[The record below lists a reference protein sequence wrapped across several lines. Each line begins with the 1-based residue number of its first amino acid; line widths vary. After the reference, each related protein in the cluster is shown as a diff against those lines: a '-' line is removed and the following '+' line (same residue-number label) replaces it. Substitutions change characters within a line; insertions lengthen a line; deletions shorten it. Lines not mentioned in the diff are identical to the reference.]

1 MSSPTRPPG
10 LPAPKPASATP
21 TVTAVVARWARR
33 LLTSG
38 VGRLLIGTVGLK
50 MVAAVLGGAAPGWLR
65 ILDSAG
71 TIVIAVVLGYLLLR
85 SFRSLQRRL
94 LWRVRRKLVLSY
106 VLIGFVPFLLTI
118 VFFLI
123 FGALL
128 VFTVSSLLV
137 RISIE
142 DVVDDAVTLA
152 ASTAADLT
160 DVREAAG
167 IRAVLARRAQAV
179 AGRYPGASIALLTAR
194 SEGGPATD
202 GSQWLAGAWEHASG
216 PPAFPDWL
224 GEVGSG
230 VVMTEAAGAA
240 RVVARAAQRLTLGS
254 GVAAVVADLPL
265 SREVVE
271 RVQAASG
278 TVLLEAAADPAVS
291 LPRSA
296 VSLSPPAGPI
306 ETAGGL
312 SLVSFL
318 DLLDWETGE
327 QVRGT
332 LTFQIRPTVFYGQ
345 LVRGLDLYFV
355 RVLLILMVT
364 IGVMFLTIEVVAL
377 ARGFEL
383 ARSIT
388 GAVHELFTGT
398 ERVRRG
404 DLAHRIQVDTRDQLG
419 ELAGSFNAMTGSIS
433 ELLQQAEEKRRLEEE
448 LRIAR
453 DIQMS
458 LLPAAPASLPGLA
471 VTAVCR
477 PAREV
482 GGDYYDF
489 LVLGPRRLGVLVADV
504 SGKGTSA
511 AFYMAEL
518 KGLILSL
525 SRIYQSP
532 KRLLIEVNRI
542 LSDSL
547 DNRTFI
553 TMIYAVVDLDTRT
566 MTYARA
572 GHAPLIYVPAQQGAT
587 RRSQVLTP
595 DGLVVGLHLDGA
607 AQRFEELLDERT
619 MPIAEGDLFA
629 LFTDGITEAMNEE
642 FDLFG
647 EDRFSRLLEDQAHL
661 PPAELHERILGDVA
675 AFVGDADQHDD
686 MTIVLLRV
694 DSLSTEASD
703 A

>member
-1 MSSPTRPPG
+1 MVTTRAG
-10 LPAPKPASATP
+10 
-21 TVTAVVARWARR
+21 VARLARR
-33 LLTSG
+33 VASSG
-38 VGRLLIGTVGLK
+38 VGRILLGTVGLK
-50 MVAAVLGGAAPGWLR
+50 MVAAVLGAAAPGWLR
-65 ILDSAG
+65 LLDSAG
-71 TIVIAVVLGYLLLR
+71 TIVVAVVLGYLLLR
-85 SFRSLQRRL
+85 SFGSLQRRL
-94 LWRVRRKLVLSY
+94 LWRVSRKLVLSY
-106 VLIGFVPFLLTI
+106 ILIGFVPFLLTI
-118 VFFLI
+118 LFFLLS
-123 FGALL
+123 GALL
-128 VFTVSSLLV
+128 VYTASSSLVQRSL
-137 RISIE
+137 E

-152 ASTAADLT
+152 TSTAADLT
-160 DVREAAG
+160 DVREPAL
-167 IRAVLARRAQAV
+167 IRAVLARRALAV
-179 AGRYPGASIALLTAR
+179 ANRYPGASIAVLTAR
-194 SEGGPATD
+194 SEGGPATEAA
-202 GSQWLAGAWEHASG
+202 QWSAGAWAHASG
-216 PPAFPDWL
+216 PPPFPDWL
-224 GEVGSG
+224 REAGQG
-230 VVMTEAAGAA
+230 VVMTEVAGAG

-254 GVAAVVADLPL
+254 GVATVIADLPL
-265 SREVVE
+265 SSAVVE
-271 RVQAASG
+271 RMQASSG
-278 TVLLEAAADPAVS
+278 TVLLEAAAASVAS
-291 LPRSA
+291 SSRSA
-296 VSLSPPAGPI
+296 VLLSPPAGPI

-318 DLLDWETGE
+318 DLLDWTTGA
-327 QVRGT
+327 QRRGT
-332 LTFQIRPTVFYGQ
+332 LTFQIRPAVFYGQ
-345 LVRGLDLYFV
+345 LVRGLDLNFA
-355 RVLLILMVT
+355 RVLLILLVT

-419 ELAGSFNAMTGSIS
+419 ELAQSFNAMTGSIS
-433 ELLQQAEEKRRLEEE
+433 DLLQQAEEKRRLEEE

-458 LLPAAPASLPGLA
+458 LLPDGPASLPGLA
-471 VTAVCR
+471 VTAVCH

-489 LVLGPRRLGVLVADV
+489 VDLGPRRLGVLVADV

-542 LSDSL
+542 LAGSL

-553 TMIYAVVDLDTRT
+553 TMIYGVVDLDTRT

-572 GHAPLIYVPAQQGAT
+572 GHTPLIYVPAAPGDA
-587 RRSQVLTP
+587 RRSQVLAP
-595 DGLVVGLHLDGA
+595 DGLVVGLQLDGA
-607 AQRFEELLDERT
+607 EQQFEELLDERT

-647 EDRFSRLLEDQAHL
+647 EDRFSRVLEDQAHL
-661 PPAELHERILGDVA
+661 PLAALHERILGDVA

-686 MTIVLLRV
+686 MTVVLLRV
-694 DSLSTEASD
+694 DDLSPVVND

>member
-10 LPAPKPASATP
+10 LPAPKPAGATP

-118 VFFLI
+118 VFFLLS
-123 FGALL
+123 GALL
-128 VFTVSSLLV
+128 VYTASSSLVQRSL
-137 RISIE
+137 E

-202 GSQWLAGAWEHASG
+202 GSQWLAGAWAHANG
-216 PPAFPDWL
+216 PQRFPVWL
-224 GEVGSG
+224 GDTGRG
-230 VVMTEAAGAA
+230 VVMTEAAGAG
-240 RVVARAAQRLTLGS
+240 RVVARAVQRLTLGS

-572 GHAPLIYVPAQQGAT
+572 GHAPLIYVPAQQGET